1 MDIKHYY
8 EEKGQGKNL
17 VLLHG
22 NGENSGYFH
31 YQLEEYSKHY
41 HVYAPDTRGHG
52 KTPRGKSPFTISQFA
67 DDLKEFL
74 DDKGVAKT
82 HILGFSDGANIA
94 MVFALRYPEYVD
106 KLVLNGGNLNG
117 AGVKLSVQLPII
129 IGYHVASLFAK
140 KDEGAKANAEM
151 LGLMVNDPALKPS
164 QLSAIKAQTLVIAG
178 TRDMIKDSHTRLI
191 AKSIPG
197 SRLEIIE
204 GDHFIAANCHELFD
218 PIVLEFLKS

>member
-67 DDLKEFL
+67 DDLKKFL